1 MSSTKIINSYYAA
14 FNAGDS
20 QAMLDLLTDD
30 VIHDANEGGTETGK
44 DAFAQFLD
52 RMDAHYRE
60 QVEELVVM
68 ATEDGTRASA
78 EFYINGSYLKTDD
91 GLPASTGQNYRIRV
105 GAFFDLREGKIA
117 RVTNY
122 YNLQKWIE
130 AVSI

>member
-78 EFYINGSYLKTDD
+78 EFYINGTYLKTDD
-91 GLPASTGQNYRIRV
+91 GLPEATGQNYRIRV

-122 YNLQKWIE
+122 YNLEKWIE

>member
-1 MSSTKIINSYYAA
+1 MTSIEIIQSYYAA
-14 FNAGDS
+14 FNAGNPTG
-20 QAMLDLLTDD
+20 MLDLLADD
-30 VIHDANEGGTETGK
+30 IIHDANEGGSESGK

-68 ATEDGTRASA
+68 ATEDGTRAAA
-78 EFYINGSYLKTDD
+78 EFYINGTYLKTDD
-91 GLPASTGQNYRIRV
+91 GLPAATGQNYRIRV
-105 GAFFDLREGKIA
+105 GAFFDLRDGKIS

-130 AVSI
+130 AVSL

>member
-1 MSSTKIINSYYAA
+1 MTSIEIIQSYYAA

-30 VIHDANEGGTETGK
+30 VIHDANEGGSESGK
-44 DAFAQFLD
+44 EAFAQFLD

-68 ATEDGTRASA
+68 ASDDNTRASA
-78 EFYINGSYLKTDD
+78 EFYINGTYLKTDD
-91 GLPASTGQNYRIRV
+91 GLPEATGQNYRIRV
-105 GAFFDLREGKIA
+105 GAFFDLRDGKIA

>member
-1 MSSTKIINSYYAA
+1 MIIQSYYAA
-14 FNAGDS
+14 FNAGDA

-30 VIHDANEGGTETGK
+30 IIHDANEGDSEAGK
-44 DAFAQFLD
+44 EAFAKFLD

-68 ATEDGTRASA
+68 SNEDGTRASA

-91 GLPASTGQNYRIRV
+91 GLPEANGQNYRIRV
-105 GAFFDLREGKIA
+105 GAFFDLRNGKIA

>member
-1 MSSTKIINSYYAA
+1 MTSIEIIQSYYAA
-14 FNAGDS
+14 FNAGDPTG
-20 QAMLDLLTDD
+20 MLDLLTEE
-30 VIHDANEGGTETGK
+30 VIHDANEGGSEIGK
-44 DAFAQFLD
+44 EAFAKFLD

-68 ATEDGTRASA
+68 SNEDGTRASA

-91 GLPASTGQNYRIRV
+91 GLPEANGQNYRIRV
-105 GAFFDLREGKIA
+105 GAFFDLRNGKIA

>member
-1 MSSTKIINSYYAA
+1 MTSIEIIQSYYAA
-14 FNAGDS
+14 FNAGDPTG
-20 QAMLDLLTDD
+20 MLDLLTEE
-30 VIHDANEGGTETGK
+30 VIHDANEGGSEIGK
-44 DAFAQFLD
+44 EAFAKFLD

-68 ATEDGTRASA
+68 SNEDGTRASA
-78 EFYINGSYLKTDD
+78 QFYINGSYLKTDD
-91 GLPASTGQNYRIRV
+91 GLPEANGQNYRIRV
-105 GAFFDLREGKIA
+105 GAFFDLRNGKIA

>member
-1 MSSTKIINSYYAA
+1 MTSIEIIQSYYAA

-60 QVEELVVM
+60 QVE
-68 ATEDGTRASA
+68 
-78 EFYINGSYLKTDD
+78 
-91 GLPASTGQNYRIRV
+91 
-105 GAFFDLREGKIA
+105 
-117 RVTNY
+117 
-122 YNLQKWIE
+122 
-130 AVSI
+130 

>member
-91 GLPASTGQNYRIRV
+91 GLPAATGQNYRIRV

>member
-91 GLPASTGQNYRIRV
+91 GLPAATGQNYRIRV
-105 GAFFDLREGKIA
+105 GAFFDLRNGKIA

>member
-91 GLPASTGQNYRIRV
+91 GLPAATGQNYRIRV

-122 YNLQKWIE
+122 YNLQKWFE

>member
-1 MSSTKIINSYYAA
+1 
-14 FNAGDS
+14 
-20 QAMLDLLTDD
+20 
-30 VIHDANEGGTETGK
+30 
-44 DAFAQFLD
+44 
-52 RMDAHYRE
+52 
-60 QVEELVVM
+60 M

-91 GLPASTGQNYRIRV
+91 GLPAATGQNYRIRV

>member
-14 FNAGDS
+14 FNAGES

-91 GLPASTGQNYRIRV
+91 GLPAATGQNYRIRV